1 MHSITDMAME
11 MYPDLIICRLDTI
24 KHNEQLLQDTID
36 SWKQNNRKVL
46 VYSLDNFKNDK
57 SHIENIRSQYE
68 QFAFTTPGSHK
79 DSNHISNVDY
89 LTLFSCRHT
98 QPVIN
103 HEQKKKYDFVFLVG
117 KLHPHR
123 MHLLESLAKKKV
135 LEKTLLSLRNP
146 AHAYDHLLPKLS
158 VLPKEY
164 EWPEI
169 TEIGDFEAGWHS
181 DDSPMA
187 VAFNKNIGKVHHKLY
202 TDTAYSIVSETNIDT
217 EINYI
222 TEKTWTPIVAEHLVI
237 AHGNKGNNYFLE
249 QLGFVV
255 LNDFIPHYDE
265 SDHDKVAEI
274 CEHLSKHSITSVYK
288 HTQTQRKHNRQL
300 ALDEEHWKK
309 YHRQQL
315 KSCFG

>member
-1 MHSITDMAME
+1 MAME

-123 MHLLESLAKKKV
+123 MHLLESLAKMNV
-135 LEKTLLSLRNP
+135 LDRTLLSLRNP
-146 AHAYDHLLPKLS
+146 GHAYDHLLPKHS
-158 VLPKEY
+158 ALPDEY
-164 EWPEI
+164 EWSEI
-169 TEIGDFEAGWHS
+169 KEIGDFEAGWHS
-181 DDSPMA
+181 GDSPMA
-187 VAFNKNIGKVHHKLY
+187 IAFNKNIGKVHHKLY
-202 TDTAYSIVSETNIDT
+202 TDTAYSIVSETNIDDDL
-217 EINYI
+217 NYI
-222 TEKTWTPIVAEHLVI
+222 TEKTWTPIVAEHLVV

-265 SDHDKVAEI
+265 SDHDKVVEI
-274 CEHLSKHSITSVYK
+274 CQHLSKHSITSVYK
-288 HTQTQRKHNRQL
+288 HTQAQRKHNRQL

>member
-1 MHSITDMAME
+1 MDIAHE
-11 MYPDLIICRLDTI
+11 MYPEVVTCYLDRI
-24 KHNEQLLQDTID
+24 KHDEQLLQDTVD
-36 SWKQNNRKVL
+36 KWKRSNRPVL
-46 VYSLDNFKNDK
+46 IYSLDNFINDAP
-57 SHIENIRSQYE
+57 HIEKIRSQYE
-68 QFAFTTPGSHK
+68 KFAFTTPGVHK
-79 DSNHISNVDY
+79 NANHISNVDY
-89 LTLFSCRHT
+89 LTRWSCDQT
-98 QPVIN
+98 QPMMH
-103 HEQKKKYDFVFLVG
+103 HETPKKYHFVFLVG
-117 KLHPHR
+117 KLHAHR
-123 MHLLESLAKKKV
+123 MHLLESLSKKGL
-135 LEKTLLSLRNP
+135 LELTLMSLRNP
-146 AHAYDHLLPKLS
+146 EHAYEHLLPKLS

-164 EWPEI
+164 EWPAI
-169 TEIGDFEAGWHS
+169 SEIGDFQAGWHS

-202 TDTAYSIVSETNIDT
+202 TDTAYSIVSETNTNT

-222 TEKTWTPIVAEHLVI
+222 TEKTWTPIIAEHLVI

-265 SDHDKVAEI
+265 SDHNIIADI
-274 CEHLSKHSITSVYK
+274 CENLSKQAITSVYK
-288 HTQTQRKHNRQL
+288 HTQTQRQHNRQL